1 MSSKTV
7 IKPSQS
13 WALEWQEIL
22 SRKELL
28 YFFTWRNFKI
38 RYKQTVI
45 GALWAIIKPL
55 VLMVVFTL
63 FFNRALNVETGNE
76 NIPYP
81 IFSYSGLLFWN
92 YFSQTVVQVGGSL
105 VAFQNVISK
114 VYFPRLII
122 PISTSLTGLIDF
134 GLSLLIFIGLL
145 IYYGIPP
152 EPLGILLFFPLVLVS
167 FLTILGF
174 GSFAAA
180 LNVRYRDV
188 EQALPFIVQVLLFLT
203 PVIYPVSAVPES
215 WQWIV
220 YLNPLSGVIELFR
233 NSMFSGPL
241 LWEYYA
247 ISFVSCILIFIL
259 GLWMFKKQERSIGD
273 YI

>member
-1 MSSKTV
+1 MSQKIL
-7 IKPSQS
+7 IKPEQT
-13 WALEWQEIL
+13 WALEWKEIT
-22 SRKELL
+22 SRLELL

-45 GALWAIIKPL
+45 GALWAVIKPFI
-55 VLMVVFTL
+55 LMVVFTL
-63 FFNRALNVETGNE
+63 FFNRALNIETGNE
-76 NIPYP
+76 NVPYP
-81 IFSYSGLLFWN
+81 VFSYSGLLFWN

-122 PISTSLTGLIDF
+122 PLSTALTGLIDF
-134 GLSLLIFIGLL
+134 GLSLLIYVGILF
-145 IYYGIPP
+145 YYGITP
-152 EPLGILLFFPLVLVS
+152 EPLGLILFFPLLLVTL
-167 FLTILGF
+167 LTVIGI

-188 EQALPFIVQVLLFLT
+188 EQALPFLVQVLLFLT
-203 PVIYPVSAVPES
+203 PVIYPVSAIPEG
-215 WQWIV
+215 WQWVI

-233 NSMFSGPL
+233 NSL
-241 LWEYYA
+241 LGGVLQWHYYL
-247 ISFVSCILIFIL
+247 ISLAACLLILTL
-259 GLWMFKKQERSIGD
+259 GLWMFKRQERSIGD